1 MNALSLTIPDTLCSG
16 SLLKQKISSTS
27 CQHYPRHSH
36 YPGLYLHHALL
47 CRCHA
52 VLCWLILITPYPAT
66 ALRDPGHA
74 LQGPY
79 HYRNRRRLTP
89 ARTKS
94 RKRLH
99 ADEGECIQHCATA
112 GAARGWGGGYYCHGR
127 EKRDPG
133 RESDG
138 SVKA

>member
-1 MNALSLTIPDTLCSG
+1 MLQIVTEAEDLIGLIVSTILVI
-16 SLLKQKISSTS
+16 LVVAVFIF
-27 CQHYPRHSH
+27 
-36 YPGLYLHHALL
+36 HHALL
-47 CRCHA
+47 CQCRTM
-52 VLCWLILITPYPAT
+52 LCWSILITPYPAT

-112 GAARGWGGGYYCHGR
+112 GAA
-127 EKRDPG
+127 
-133 RESDG
+133 
-138 SVKA
+138 